1 MMKNSKETITKKDLL
16 RMCFNSGA
24 LGMEF
29 SWNYPRQ
36 MHLAFCLMIEPLLK
50 RIYKNNPEGYK
61 SALERHVGFFNITPQ
76 LAPFVGGIVLSMEEQ
91 INAGVEGVDGESV
104 TNVKAAL
111 MGPLSGIGDSVFLGC
126 IRVIA
131 LGVGISLA
139 TQGNILG
146 PILYFLIYNIP
157 AFFVR
162 VYGARLGYNLGFNY
176 LAKAQAD
183 GTMDKLMYAAGILG
197 IMVIGSMTCDM
208 FWAEFSL
215 KIGSGE
221 TATSLQEILNGI
233 LPGITA
239 LGFAWFYY
247 WMLGKKFSA
256 TTLVIGTMVF
266 GIIMAAL
273 GVMKA

>member
-1 MMKNSKETITKKDLL
+1 M
-16 RMCFNSGA
+16 
-24 LGMEF
+24 
-29 SWNYPRQ
+29 
-36 MHLAFCLMIEPLLK
+36 
-50 RIYKNNPEGYK
+50 
-61 SALERHVGFFNITPQ
+61 
-76 LAPFVGGIVLSMEEQ
+76 
-91 INAGVEGVDGESV
+91 
-104 TNVKAAL
+104 
-111 MGPLSGIGDSVFLGC
+111 
-126 IRVIA
+126 
-131 LGVGISLA
+131 
-139 TQGNILG
+139 
-146 PILYFLIYNIP
+146 
-157 AFFVR
+157 
-162 VYGARLGYNLGFNY
+162 
-176 LAKAQAD
+176 AKAQAD

-239 LGFAWFYY
+239 LGFTWFYY